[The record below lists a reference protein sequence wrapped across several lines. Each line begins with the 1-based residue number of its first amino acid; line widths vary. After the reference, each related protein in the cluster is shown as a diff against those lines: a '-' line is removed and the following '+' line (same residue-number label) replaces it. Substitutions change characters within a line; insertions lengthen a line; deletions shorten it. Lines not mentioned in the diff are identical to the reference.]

1 MSSRSPS
8 PSTRGAD
15 ALCSLLPLGWHAYK
29 LEFAVIV
36 VLLMILL
43 NMRGAKE
50 SVVPLVLI
58 FLTLLIT
65 QVLIVLYAVAMHIPN
80 LGGLVS
86 ATRADVSGAV
96 SEVGFR
102 GFVFLLLKSYSMG
115 AGTYTGIEAVSN
127 GMPILREPKAA
138 TAKRTML
145 YMAVSLAFVA
155 GGLML
160 AYLVYGVD
168 AVPGKTLNAI
178 PFSKGDAGL
187 AFESEYYVYPCGAG
201 IGSDPP
207 FCGGADGLSRWAES
221 AGEHG
226 AGPVVPCEV
235 LRPE

>member
-1 MSSRSPS
+1 VQ
-8 PSTRGAD
+8 
-15 ALCSLLPLGWHAYK
+15 YK

-58 FLTLLIT
+58 FLTFLIT
-65 QVLIVLYAVAMHIPN
+65 HVLIIPHAVVTHIPN

-86 ATRADVSGAV
+86 STKADVSSAV
-96 SEVGFR
+96 SEVGFW

-155 GGLML
+155 GGLMV
-160 AYLVYGVD
+160 AYLVYDVGV
-168 AVPGKTLNAI
+168 VPGKTLNAI
-178 PFSKGDAGL
+178 LFQKATREWPSSLSITFILAALAAEATLLFVAAQTGFLGGPRVLANMALDRWFPTKFSVL
-187 AFESEYYVYPCGAG
+187 
-201 IGSDPP
+201 SDR
-207 FCGGADGLSRWAES
+207 L
-221 AGEHG
+221 
-226 AGPVVPCEV
+226 VT
-235 LRPE
+235 